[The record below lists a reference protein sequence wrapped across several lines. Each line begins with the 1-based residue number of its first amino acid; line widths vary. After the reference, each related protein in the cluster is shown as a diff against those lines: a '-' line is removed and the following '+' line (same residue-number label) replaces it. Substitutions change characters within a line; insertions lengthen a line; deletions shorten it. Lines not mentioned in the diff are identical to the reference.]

1 MGLLKLQI
9 YNPKIT
15 KIESKIP
22 IISASATIAALTTV
36 ENKIPDVSN
45 LVEKTDYNR
54 KITEIGNKL
63 TDHNYDKYITTP
75 EFNKLAANNFAS
87 RLKQA
92 KLVTKPDFED
102 NLKSLKQKINSNK
115 TKILLVE
122 IELKKL
128 QIFDSIYFM
137 GKVILKN
144 MVHKFISYFNQC
156 TNILKGLVVL
166 VLVVIFIFGN
176 LKDYLMKMLQ
186 LLLQVII
193 ASIHN

>member
-22 IISASATIAALTTV
+22 IISASTTIAALTTV
-36 ENKIPDVSN
+36 ENKIPDVSS

-75 EFNKLAANNFAS
+75 EFNKLAANIFPS

-137 GKVILKN
+137 GKVILKD

>member
-36 ENKIPDVSN
+36 ENKIPDVSS

-156 TNILKGLVVL
+156 TNILKGLVVF

>member
-36 ENKIPDVSN
+36 ENKVPDVSS

-75 EFNKLAANNFAS
+75 EFNKLAANNFPS

-102 NLKSLKQKINSNK
+102 NLKSINQKINSNK
-115 TKILLVE
+115 TEILLVE
-122 IELKKL
+122 TELKKL

-137 GKVILKN
+137 EKVILKK
-144 MVHKFISYFNQC
+144 MVHKFISYFSQC

-176 LKDYLMKMLQ
+176 LKDCLMKMLQ

>member
-22 IISASATIAALTTV
+22 IISASATIVALTTV
-36 ENKIPDVSN
+36 ENKIPDVSS
-45 LVEKTDYNR
+45 LVEKTDCNR
-54 KITEIGNKL
+54 KITKIENKL

-75 EFNKLAANNFAS
+75 EFNKLTVKSFAS

-102 NLKSLKQKINSNK
+102 NLKSLNQKINSNK

-122 IELKKL
+122 TELKKL

-137 GKVILKN
+137 EKVILKK
-144 MVHKFISYFNQC
+144 MVHKFISYFSQC

-176 LKDYLMKMLQ
+176 LKDCLMKMLQ

>member
-36 ENKIPDVSN
+36 ENKIPDVSS

>member
-36 ENKIPDVSN
+36 ENKIPDVSS

-156 TNILKGLVVL
+156 TNILKGLVML